1 MTAATACGL
10 AADSRIVMAP
20 PIELPIKMTGPPRVS
35 LMKRSST
42 FVLASM
48 VVLLPAAGENPNP
61 GRSMAITLLRSASGP
76 AILTQFRCEPPN
88 PCTMTMGGTPAGPP
102 KSTQCTGPAM
112 SLK

>member
-1 MTAATACGL
+1 
-10 AADSRIVMAP
+10 
-20 PIELPIKMTGPPRVS
+20 
-35 LMKRSST
+35 MKRSST
-42 FVLASM
+42 FLLASM